1 MTSPM
6 SRRDWKH
13 AALLVLATICIWAW
27 ARSLWREQGW
37 YTPPEYDID
46 ALETLARIKLAS
58 EQGLSSLVTRI
69 MPRLGAPFGADWSS
83 YPMPD
88 GPVFWLLG
96 KLAKFFGL
104 VATGHLAVLLA
115 HLVNV
120 LTFYFCS
127 RTLGHRAP
135 FAACAALLFAFSHYN
150 LSRGLSHL
158 SFMLSFTAPAVLLV
172 SWLIGSSR
180 EFLRH
185 RRWQVFCLATAAVTA
200 AGNPYYGLMLVM
212 LFAMALLYQALTSRR
227 AENLLTGVAALFVW
241 GLVTGACH
249 YPAIASMLT
258 GGRKVLVRSYESTEL
273 FALRPIEL
281 MVPPPYHRLPGAAQF
296 TQEYG
301 RLTHFEGEHFSS
313 YLGAIGIIGL
323 LLVVF
328 RFLRALLRGRASLRP
343 AYAVTIGFVVA
354 FGMVG
359 GLNSVLALTV
369 TGVFRAGNRYTV
381 FILAVGLFALAALAS
396 VKWRQLPRVWK
407 YVIAS
412 ILLCGGLWDQVRP
425 VPSEEELVARAR
437 SPEVDWR
444 LGNHLEEAYPPGSM
458 IFQLPAVPFLEQKPI
473 VGMTDYDHF
482 RPFFFTKTMRFS
494 YGVLATEDA
503 MVWQR
508 RVARMAPAEM
518 RAELESA
525 GFAAVYVCR
534 SAYIDGAK
542 ALRKSFE
549 EAGMRVTFP
558 NPRCSRPGCRG
569 RTARPLQAATVAV
582 AAVAC
587 AQGAEP
593 VRAVGRRCD
602 GGREARRAR
611 RGRVVPGREERH
623 LVLAMGRA
631 RGHLHLV
638 EPDQGQESGA
648 HQLQLDGSARARA
661 LDPRR
666 QWQPTLARH
675 AQEHRH
681 PVFVRA
687 GAGPRRVAAPVGLA
701 RSARARFTHRPAAA
715 RLPGHRPD
723 LQGTV
728 SAATRIPS
736 RRNPP

>member
-1 MTSPM
+1 MTSPL
-6 SRRDWKH
+6 SRRDWKR

-27 ARSLWREQGW
+27 ARSLWQERGW
-37 YTPPEYDID
+37 YATPEYDID

-96 KLAKFFGL
+96 KLAKFCGL

-115 HLVNV
+115 HLANV

-200 AGNPYYGLMLVM
+200 TGNPYYGLMLVM

-249 YPAIASMLT
+249 HPAIARMLT
-258 GGRKVLVRSYESTEL
+258 GERKVLVRSYESTEL
-273 FALRPIEL
+273 FALRPIEW

-301 RLTHFEGEHFSS
+301 RFTHFEGEHFSS
-313 YLGAIGIIGL
+313 YLGAIGIAGL

-328 RFLRALLRGRASLRP
+328 TFLRALLRGRASLRP
-343 AYAVTIGFVVA
+343 AYVVTIGFVVA

-369 TGVFRAGNRYTV
+369 TVVFRAGNRYTV

-425 VPSEEELVARAR
+425 APNADDLIVRAR

-473 VGMTDYDHF
+473 VAMTDYEQF

-494 YGVLATEDA
+494 YGVLANEDA

-558 NPRCSRPGCRG
+558 NPAVRDPAAEAGPHLVFRLQPSPSPRLPVLNGPNRHEPWDGVATEAGKLVVLEGDGWFPAERSGTSYWRWGAQEATCILWNPTEDRKAVRINCSLMGLRAHELSIHDGKGNQLWRGMLKNVGIPCSFELELDPGESQLQWVLHGAPVRPSPTDRRLLGFRVND
-569 RTARPLQAATVAV
+569 LAV
-582 AAVAC
+582 A
-587 AQGAEP
+587 
-593 VRAVGRRCD
+593 
-602 GGREARRAR
+602 
-611 RGRVVPGREERH
+611 ER
-623 LVLAMGRA
+623 
-631 RGHLHLV
+631 
-638 EPDQGQESGA
+638 
-648 HQLQLDGSARARA
+648 
-661 LDPRR
+661 
-666 QWQPTLARH
+666 
-675 AQEHRH
+675 
-681 PVFVRA
+681 
-687 GAGPRRVAAPVGLA
+687 
-701 RSARARFTHRPAAA
+701 
-715 RLPGHRPD
+715 
-723 LQGTV
+723 
-728 SAATRIPS
+728 
-736 RRNPP
+736 

>member
-96 KLAKFFGL
+96 KFAKFFGL

-241 GLVTGACH
+241 GLVTGAFH
-249 YPAIASMLT
+249 YPAIASMLK

-494 YGVLATEDA
+494 YGVLATEPA

-558 NPRCSRPGCRG
+558 NPAVRDPAAEAGPHVLFRLQPSPSPRLPVLNGPNRFEPWDGVATEAEKLVVLEGDGWFPAERSGTSYWRWGAQEATCILWNPTKDRKAVRINCSLMGLRAHELSIHDGNGNQLWRGMLKNIGIPCSFDLELDPGESQ
-569 RTARPLQAATVAV
+569 LQWVLH
-582 AAVAC
+582 
-587 AQGAEP
+587 GAP
-593 VRAVGRRCD
+593 VRASPTDRRLL
-602 GGREARRAR
+602 GF
-611 RGRVVPGREERH
+611 RVIDLAFKER
-623 LVLAMGRA
+623 
-631 RGHLHLV
+631 
-638 EPDQGQESGA
+638 
-648 HQLQLDGSARARA
+648 
-661 LDPRR
+661 
-666 QWQPTLARH
+666 
-675 AQEHRH
+675 
-681 PVFVRA
+681 
-687 GAGPRRVAAPVGLA
+687 
-701 RSARARFTHRPAAA
+701 
-715 RLPGHRPD
+715 
-723 LQGTV
+723 
-728 SAATRIPS
+728 
-736 RRNPP
+736 